1 LGLYGYTVLFVVHF
15 RRKLNLTKTD
25 LIIHDNPLD
34 GLENLIQGFD
44 LLLSI
49 EGPAALDDGL
59 IMLVRLMRAQGLTI
73 REKLNE

>member
-1 LGLYGYTVLFVVHF
+1 MHF